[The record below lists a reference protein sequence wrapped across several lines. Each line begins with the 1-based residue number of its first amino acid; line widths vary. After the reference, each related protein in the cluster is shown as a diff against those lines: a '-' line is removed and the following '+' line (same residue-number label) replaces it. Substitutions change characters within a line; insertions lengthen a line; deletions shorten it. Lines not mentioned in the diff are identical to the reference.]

1 MSNKIFDKIDGF
13 IVNNRETLSLL
24 ARNLTIVF
32 VFCLALQIF
41 GLVSVN
47 QYLNLNW
54 LAFGV
59 FSIDTIAL
67 IYYFRTL
74 HKLDIQMF
82 EQRHK
87 ILNEFFKYGFLVL
100 LGFVTLTQ
108 FFKFEWAKEY
118 NIILTIITVFFGVIT
133 FYQNKEVIE
142 RVEEEATQE
151 QIEEERRKQEF
162 PSKFPG
168 ISKVPVFRSLVKW
181 MYKEGWWYSVGLVGI
196 LILGLFLRLANLENL
211 SLWGD
216 EFITKT
222 VAESLLEHRL
232 PQLPS
237 GIPYYRSIPFI
248 VMSVVSM
255 LIFESKTFAIRFF
268 PAIFGGITIIVTYY
282 LSKII
287 SKKYIAIISSLI
299 IAVNAFM
306 VDWSRQA
313 RMYSFLTLMVV
324 YTVYFIIKNDQ
335 KIQNLA
341 LIGITSLINLLGIS
355 TLIIYILRRVN
366 IKNFRIIPKKNILVG
381 FILSIGSLIFILFF
395 SKLSFI
401 DFFIRSDYQSSWDFY
416 LKLIDSIF
424 GPSII
429 LLYVCIAFYLFRDKL
444 STNKLYALY
453 FILCIAVLSISTRK
467 TERYII
473 FLIPFVIILIAFTL
487 GVLVNLINLKKV
499 YYYIILG
506 FFCFAII
513 YNNNGFYVPNQTHG
527 YTYSGLYISDWKSI
541 GIPSYSAVLSTN
553 SMLSLNYVNAK
564 EMYLLRSTNL
574 LPISFMGNISKE
586 EFTGQQ
592 IVSSNGNFVNLINQ
606 KRNENIPTFVIIE
619 ANRKNFISQ
628 DILNTLSKEFKIYN
642 TSDTITTY
650 QLKN

>member
-32 VFCLALQIF
+32 VFSLALQIF

-108 FFKFEWAKEY
+108 FFKFEWSKEY

-429 LLYVCIAFYLFRDKL
+429 LLYVC
-444 STNKLYALY
+444 
-453 FILCIAVLSISTRK
+453 
-467 TERYII
+467 
-473 FLIPFVIILIAFTL
+473 
-487 GVLVNLINLKKV
+487 
-499 YYYIILG
+499 
-506 FFCFAII
+506 
-513 YNNNGFYVPNQTHG
+513 
-527 YTYSGLYISDWKSI
+527 
-541 GIPSYSAVLSTN
+541 
-553 SMLSLNYVNAK
+553 
-564 EMYLLRSTNL
+564 
-574 LPISFMGNISKE
+574 
-586 EFTGQQ
+586 
-592 IVSSNGNFVNLINQ
+592 
-606 KRNENIPTFVIIE
+606 
-619 ANRKNFISQ
+619 
-628 DILNTLSKEFKIYN
+628 
-642 TSDTITTY
+642 
-650 QLKN
+650 